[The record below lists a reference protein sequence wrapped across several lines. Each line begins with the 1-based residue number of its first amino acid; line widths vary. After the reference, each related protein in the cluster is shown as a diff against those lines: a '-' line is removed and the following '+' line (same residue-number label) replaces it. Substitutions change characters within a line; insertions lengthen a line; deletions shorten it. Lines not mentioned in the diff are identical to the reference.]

1 MDNLVLIKEL
11 LGIDIG
17 DASKD
22 GMINHF
28 LGRARNIALEYCN
41 TSELSQ
47 QYDAVILDFA
57 VYLYKNRDAAGI
69 IKKVEGERSIMF
81 EVGIPEN
88 IRLALPPPKI
98 KVGGY

>member
-11 LGIDIG
+11 LGIDIE
-17 DASKD
+17 DTSKD

-28 LGRARNIALEYCN
+28 LGKARSIALAYCN
-41 TSELSQ
+41 TGELPQ
-47 QYDAVILDFA
+47 QYDGTIVDFA
-57 VYLYKNRDAAGI
+57 VYLYKNRNAAGI
-69 IKKVEGERSIMF
+69 IKKVEGERSIVF
-81 EVGIPEN
+81 EIGIPEN